1 MIGMN
6 KIKDDYRRIALPILL
21 APLFSMVSLSPTFA
35 QFGGG
40 GLGQGPGGGP
50 TSKIP
55 TYRPPVIRHETNNA
69 PVVSIRVIGNRHVKE
84 DDIRRRLQTRVGRNF
99 DTETVQA
106 DVRQL
111 STMGSFR
118 NVRTYKKN
126 VRGGIEVTFEVFELP
141 TISYV
146 RFVGNDKIK
155 DKKLLKQSELKVGTA
170 LHRYRVEE
178 AKRRLTELYEE
189 KGFRDVEVEIK
200 EGVGES
206 DKGVVFAIHE
216 GKMQRIWKTKF
227 IGNDFVSDARLK
239 TQVKS
244 KPGILYVFKGKVDED
259 QIDADVDRL
268 TAYYRSFGFF
278 DAKISRTIETGDSGK
293 WISITFVINEGKRYQ
308 IRNVSVAGN
317 VAFTKES
324 LEQQINLKS
333 GDLFNAKLM
342 NADLSALN
350 DAYGSQ
356 GYIHVDIKA
365 EPQFLEE
372 PGQLDLVYDIAEGD
386 QYRVGRINVTIDG
399 DNPHTRKNVIMNRI
413 SVSPGDIIDVREIR
427 ASERRLRS
435 SQLFL
440 VDPARGVVPS
450 IAIKPPELNDGTRM
464 ATNPS
469 SSPSRGSGTRR

>member
-6 KIKDDYRRIALPILL
+6 KIKDDYRRIALSVLT
-21 APLFSMVSLSPTFA
+21 APFFLVACISPSVA

-40 GLGQGPGGGP
+40 GLGGRPGGAP
-50 TSKIP
+50 SAAP
-55 TYRPPVIRHETNNA
+55 SYRPPVIQHETNAA
-69 PVVSIRVIGNRHVKE
+69 PVVSIRVIGNRQVKE
-84 DDIRRRLQTRVGRNF
+84 DAIRRRLQTRVGRSF

-106 DVRQL
+106 DVRKL

-141 TISYV
+141 TISYI
-146 RFVGNDKIK
+146 RFVGNNKLK
-155 DKKLLKQSELKVGTA
+155 DKKLLKETDLKVGSA

-200 EGVGES
+200 EGVGEN
-206 DKGVVFAIHE
+206 DRGVVFAIHE
-216 GKMQRIWKTKF
+216 GKMQRIWSTKF

-239 TQVKS
+239 TQIKS

-278 DAKISRTIETGDSGK
+278 DAKISRTVEAGESGK

-317 VAFTKES
+317 VAFTTDS
-324 LEQQINLKS
+324 LEEQISLKS

-342 NADLSALN
+342 NADLSNLQ

-372 PGQLDLVYDIAEGD
+372 PGQLDLVYDIAEGE

-450 IAIKPPELNDGTRM
+450 IAIKPPELNDGSRM
-464 ATNPS
+464 ATRPS
-469 SSPSRGSGTRR
+469 SQGSGSRR